1 MDISDPQLF
10 TLVAEHTRGA
20 ILITDAER
28 RIIWANRGFCNLT
41 GYQLAEVQGRSPGSF
56 LQGPESG
63 EQTRQIIRKALES
76 GGRFSGDILNYRKDG
91 SPYWTHLDI
100 DPIHNDQGELIY
112 YVGLQSDITNLRRS
126 HSLNEAILQSTRD
139 VLVAVD
145 TRGVITHYN
154 QAAEDLLGYPAREMI
169 GLATPEA
176 LHDPDDLEQWVR
188 QIDVRGGSIRSSGLE
203 AIFAAARKADAA
215 GAHGIERQSQL
226 VARDGTRIPVQL
238 RVTAMCDTRGAVTG
252 YLGSARDLR
261 TSARTQ
267 SARERLEGLAA
278 LVPGCLYQFLQ
289 RPDGS
294 SCIPYASPSIK
305 DLYGVDPEDVQ
316 EDASAMFS
324 RIHPED
330 APRVARSIQASAEE
344 GSVWRG
350 THRVILPGGK
360 LRWLHGE
367 SIPLRRQD
375 GSILWN
381 GYISDITPRKEA
393 ELALVTER
401 DALEEARQRAEAA
414 NQAKS
419 AFLANMSHEIRTP
432 MNGVL
437 GMSELLLGTG
447 LDAQQRELTQTIVR
461 SSEHL
466 LSILN
471 DILDFSRIESGK
483 MSFETIRFDLLSLIY
498 DSVEPFRARVAGS
511 PIQLMVRIDP
521 NLARWQMGDPARLR
535 QILTNLVG
543 NAVKF
548 TEQGHILIEVSGQ
561 DGACQ
566 IAVSDTGIGISKER
580 QKALFQPFEQED
592 NSTARRFGGSGLG
605 LVICRR
611 LAELLG
617 GNIDLEST
625 RGAGSTFRLS
635 LPFYAAEDQKQGNPP
650 ADPTLDSLRGKRII
664 VVDDGGLN
672 HQITCEQ
679 LSVYGVTTDQAESV
693 TAAFDLLRQQTYDGL
708 LLDLNLPLPD
718 LLKLASSIRL
728 KYPDLP
734 LMLATDFAG
743 PGAAEEAFAAGVWGY
758 AVKTCRRERFA
769 GILARVLQG
778 RPGACITANNLREDG
793 SPCHPKSIENGD
805 EAFAGLR
812 VLLAEDNRI
821 NQKVARLQLEQLG
834 ITDIRIAEDGA
845 AAVAAVARSRP
856 DILLLDVQM
865 PGMDGLEATDRIRSA
880 ETREGLPRLPVI
892 ALTANAMTGDRENCL
907 AAGMDGYL
915 SKPLRTAELRD
926 AIIACLPALA
936 AGNPKCPASEP
947 AEKQVLPRMI
957 DPGTFTDMQELLGAD
972 CEAFYQEARGDIDRS
987 LVAIRTAHS
996 AEDYPALIAAA
1007 HSLKGAAANLGLKPL
1022 AAAAN
1027 VIEEAAREDR
1037 CADLDELTRV
1047 AADTAEAIRQTF
1059 P

>member
-1 MDISDPQLF
+1 MDISDTQLF

-20 ILITDAER
+20 LLVTDSER
-28 RIIWANRGFCNLT
+28 RIIWANRGFSDLT
-41 GYQLAEVQGRSPGSF
+41 GYELNEVQGRSPGAF

-63 EQTRQIIRKALES
+63 EQTRQTIRKALES

-91 SPYWTHLDI
+91 SPYWTHLEI
-100 DPIHNDQGELIY
+100 DPIHNDRGELIY
-112 YVGLQSDITNLRRS
+112 YVGLQSDITNLRQA

-154 QAAEDLLGYPAREMI
+154 QAAEDLLGYPAQEMI

-176 LHDPDDLEQWVR
+176 LHDLGDLDQWVR
-188 QIDVRGGSIRSSGLE
+188 QLDARGGPVQSSGLDT
-203 AIFAAARKADAA
+203 IFAAARKADAA
-215 GAHGIERQSQL
+215 GAHGIEHQSQL

-238 RVTAMCDTRGAVTG
+238 RVTAMHDMRGGVTG

-261 TSARTQ
+261 SNAHAQ
-267 SARERLEGLAA
+267 SARERLESLAA

-294 SCIPYASPSIK
+294 TCFPYASPSIK
-305 DLYGVDPEDVQ
+305 DLYAVEPEDVQ
-316 EDASAMFS
+316 EDASAIFS

-330 APRVARSIQASAEE
+330 APRVAEGIQASAEE
-344 GSVWRG
+344 GSVWRD

-360 LRWLHGE
+360 MRWLHGE
-367 SIPLRRQD
+367 SIPLQKQD

-401 DALEEARQRAEAA
+401 DALKEARQRAETA

-437 GMSELLLGTG
+437 GMSELLLNTG
-447 LDAQQRELTQTIVR
+447 LDAEQRELTQTIVH

-483 MSFETIRFDLLSLIY
+483 MSFETIRFDLASLIY
-498 DSVEPFRARVAGS
+498 DSVEPFRARIAGS
-511 PIQLMVRIDP
+511 SIQLMVRIDP
-521 NLARWQMGDPARLR
+521 ALARWQMGDPARLR

-548 TEQGHILIEVSGQ
+548 TEQGHILVEVSGQ

-566 IAVSDTGIGISKER
+566 IAVSDTGIGISKAR
-580 QKALFQPFEQED
+580 QRALFQPFEQED

-617 GNIDLEST
+617 GHIDLKSVQGE
-625 RGAGSTFRLS
+625 GSTFRLN
-635 LPFYAAEDQKQGNPP
+635 LPFEAAEDQTQGNPP
-650 ADPTLDSLRGKRII
+650 ADPVLDSLQNKRVII
-664 VVDDGGLN
+664 LDDRELSY
-672 HQITCEQ
+672 QITHEQ
-679 LSVYGVTTDQAESV
+679 LSVYGMTTAQAESV
-693 TAAFDLLRQQTYDGL
+693 TATFDLLRQRTYDGL

-718 LLKLASSIRL
+718 LLSQASSIRAE
-728 KYPDLP
+728 YPDLP

-743 PGAAEEAFAAGVWGY
+743 PGAAEEVFAAEVWGY
-758 AVKTCRRERFA
+758 AVKPCRRERFA
-769 GILARVLQG
+769 GILARVLRG
-778 RPGACITANNLREDG
+778 HPSACITANTWREDG
-793 SPCHPKSIENGD
+793 SSCHPKSIENGD
-805 EAFAGLR
+805 HSFAGLH

-834 ITDIRIAEDGA
+834 ITDIRIAENGA
-845 AAVAAVARSRP
+845 AAVAEVARARP

-865 PGMDGLEATDRIRSA
+865 PGMDGLEATERIRSA
-880 ETREGLPRLPVI
+880 ETREGSPRLPII

-907 AAGMDGYL
+907 AAGMDGYI
-915 SKPLRTAELRD
+915 SKPLRTSELRD
-926 AIIACLPALA
+926 AMIYCLPAVA
-936 AGNPKCPASEP
+936 TGKPKCPTPNP
-947 AEKQVLPRMI
+947 ADEQPLPRMI
-957 DPGTFTDMQELLGAD
+957 NPETFAEMQELIGAD
-972 CEAFYQEARGDIDRS
+972 CKAFYLEALGEINNQ
-987 LVAIRTAHS
+987 LPTIRTAHD
-996 AEDYPALIAAA
+996 AEDYPTLIAAA
-1007 HSLKGAAANLGLKPL
+1007 HSLKGASANLGLEPL

-1027 VIEEAAREDR
+1027 TVEEAARKDR
-1037 CADLDELTRV
+1037 CADLDQLTRV
-1047 AADTAEAIRQTF
+1047 AADTVEAIRQAF
-1059 P
+1059 S